1 MGAWELLLAG
11 AIILL
16 GICGVLAP
24 GVPGSWLVWAG
35 VLWWALNDP
44 RPTAWAVLVGATLLL
59 LLAQL
64 LRAQISHRRDSRT
77 TAVGRRSDLRG
88 YAGAGAFLGFF
99 LLPVI
104 GAVPGFLGGLYL
116 HERVGERRRPREA
129 RAAVRSLMG
138 SGGTVLLVELYAAL
152 LVLGAWLLTV
162 LTS

>member
-11 AIILL
+11 AVILL
-16 GICGVLAP
+16 GLCGVLAP

-59 LLAQL
+59 LLARL
-64 LRAQISHRRDSRT
+64 LRMQFAHGQDSRT
-77 TAVGRRSDLRG
+77 TPFGRRSDLRG
-88 YAGAGAFLGFF
+88 YAGIGAFAGFF
-99 LLPVI
+99 LIPVV
-104 GAVPGFLGGLYL
+104 GAAPGFLTGLYL
-116 HERVGERRRPREA
+116 HERVRERRRPREA
-129 RAAVRSLMG
+129 RAAVRSLMR

-162 LTS
+162 LTA